1 MCFIFITEPVLS
13 VLEKLR
19 IESASSAASVAE
31 ALEEKKRKRSTSIDI
46 LIQSSLY
53 LSMTSRESFSSG
65 DEAESKDENRGG
77 DRNNAEQGGEEF
89 NGVGEKEATGEVDR
103 YDESRIF
110 SSSSNYHNHAP
121 FTVSTSFPTIRSHS
135 PLSEGT
141 YTMTS
146 MESRSMHISDSD
158 ADSSVFDDPMNA
170 MATAAAAHSALCT
183 FSAPN
188 SNNNTRVQSPYQ
200 SRSMDSTYSDLQP
213 VSSDDREWDTSR
225 RQEERNVPQQQ
236 QQQHLTASYFDTP
249 EELPRTRRSNR
260 PRANTFS
267 VSSQRQSS
275 QSLFDAEAE
284 RTPLGMV
291 TWLASLEEDDFVA
304 AKLLSELSAK
314 NKEFEIYDPSS
325 CDIPKYRGFRSSK
338 ERDLATVLSEVQKRR
353 AVDLEPP
360 VQRRRRA
367 NSVIEVI

>member
-1 MCFIFITEPVLS
+1 
-13 VLEKLR
+13 
-19 IESASSAASVAE
+19 
-31 ALEEKKRKRSTSIDI
+31 
-46 LIQSSLY
+46 
-53 LSMTSRESFSSG
+53 MTSRESFSSG
-65 DEAESKDENRGG
+65 DEVELKEENRGG
-77 DRNNAEQGGEEF
+77 DGNNAGQEEESDKD
-89 NGVGEKEATGEVDR
+89 EKVVTGEVDR
-103 YDESRIF
+103 YGESRMY

-121 FTVSTSFPTIRSHS
+121 FSVSASFPTIRSHS
-135 PLSEGT
+135 PLSEET

-183 FSAPN
+183 FSAP
-188 SNNNTRVQSPYQ
+188 SSTTSTRTHVQSPYL
-200 SRSMDSTYSDLQP
+200 SRSIDSACSDQQP
-213 VSSDDREWDTSR
+213 VSTDDGEWDTSR
-225 RQEERNVPQQQ
+225 RQEQRSMPQQH

-249 EELPRTRRSNR
+249 EELPRTRRTNR

-267 VSSQRQSS
+267 VSSQRHSS

-284 RTPLGMV
+284 RTPLGMI

-338 ERDLATVLSEVQKRR
+338 EIDLTTVLNEVQKGR
-353 AVDLEPP
+353 AVDMEPP
-360 VQRRRRA
+360 LQRRRRA
-367 NSVIEVI
+367 NSVIEVILEKQTS